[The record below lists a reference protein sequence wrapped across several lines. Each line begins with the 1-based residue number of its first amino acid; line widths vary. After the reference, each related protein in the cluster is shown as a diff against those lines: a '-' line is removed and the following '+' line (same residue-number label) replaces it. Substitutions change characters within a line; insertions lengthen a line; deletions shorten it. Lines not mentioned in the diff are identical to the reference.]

1 MIDLRLGHCLEELR
15 KIPSNS
21 IDLVA
26 TDPAYETMLKW
37 EGVGTTA
44 RMGMGKAGS
53 GSDNLKDKWFG
64 VFPNEDLPDLVQE
77 IYRILKPERH
87 VYIMCDFETLK
98 LLHQFAIAEGVFP
111 SQKVSGVELES
122 CKPLIW
128 DKGIAGTGYT
138 YRPVYEFV
146 FMLWKGKKRRL
157 NDLGIQDILRIKKP
171 WGNARVFPTQ
181 KPVELF
187 EILIE
192 QSTQEGET
200 VLDMFL
206 GSGTTGQAA
215 KRTGRNF
222 IGIEINPETLELA
235 RSRIEQEQRKAVE
248 SSSVPTQREPDE
260 RDSARQPSFIHP
272 EADTAQGVLF

>member
-87 VYIMCDFETLK
+87 AYIMCDFETLK

-157 NDLGIQDILRIKKP
+157 NDLGIQDILRVKKP
-171 WGNARVFPTQ
+171 WGNIRVFPTQ
-181 KPVELF
+181 KPIELF
-187 EILIE
+187 EILVE

-235 RSRIEQEQRKAVE
+235 RSRIEKEERKASE
-248 SSSVPTQREPDE
+248 SPSVPTPREPDNG
-260 RDSARQPSFIHP
+260 DSAASQSFPTP